1 VPRRSLPCV
10 IAAQLLA
17 VSIDMPALA
26 AIELFLIALPWTLL
40 LKAPVLGQA
49 ELLFMALIVFGGV
62 FFNTLLLYFAKYVLE
77 R

>member
-1 VPRRSLPCV
+1 V

-26 AIELFLIALPWTLL
+26 AIELVLIALPWTLL

-49 ELLFMALIVFGGV
+49 ELLFMALIVSAESSSI
-62 FFNTLLLYFAKYVLE
+62 LYCTISQNMSLNGDG
-77 R
+77 RPR